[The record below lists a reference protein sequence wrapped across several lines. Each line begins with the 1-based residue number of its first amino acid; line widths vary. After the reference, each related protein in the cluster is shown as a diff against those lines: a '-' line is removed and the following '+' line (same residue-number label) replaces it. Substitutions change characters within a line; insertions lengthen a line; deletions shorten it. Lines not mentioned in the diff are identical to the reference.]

1 MRDNLCIS
9 FVEFHMK
16 LFTRAVLHGILLI
29 VFEMWWEYQE
39 RSLAFHEYVLELVI
53 FPMWLT
59 NMHKMLW
66 VHERIWIVLFNV
78 VGWIYCIF
86 SCSSRGDQRTCQRKW
101 FIAVQAGLNSKKK
114 KKTVILFVFVLP
126 SISLLS
132 TSPWF
137 LWLFNLDSAI
147 MALLPHMHYWWVTTY
162 DRFKLFCDVKIE

>member
-86 SCSSRGDQRTCQRKW
+86 SCSSKGDQRTCQRKW
-101 FIAVQAGLNSKKK
+101 FIAVEAGLNSKKK
-114 KKTVILFVFVLP
+114 KKQWFCLYLYCHLFLYC
-126 SISLLS
+126 
-132 TSPWF
+132 
-137 LWLFNLDSAI
+137 
-147 MALLPHMHYWWVTTY
+147 PHHH
-162 DRFKLFCDVKIE
+162 DFCNYLTWIPQ